1 MTTIQITLPDDLVE
15 TARDAGL
22 LAPEAIQGMFRFH
35 LRSQALE
42 DLRRIW
48 AATTPAELTA
58 DAEQEIIAAVR
69 QCRAEMRAE
78 QHA

>member
-1 MTTIQITLPDDLVE
+1 MTTIQITLSDDLAE

-22 LAPEAIQGMFRFH
+22 LAPEAIQGMFRLH

-42 DLRRIW
+42 DLRRVW
-48 AATTPAELTA
+48 AAITSAELTV
-58 DAEQEIIAAVR
+58 DDEHEIIAAVR
-69 QCRAEMRAE
+69 QCRAEMRTE